1 MQMAARVPLLVLVA
15 LTLTLTLIARVAA
28 KGGEGA
34 REESRTAISCIVFSK
49 NRACQL
55 GECE

>member
-1 MQMAARVPLLVLVA
+1 MQVAARVPLLVLLA
-15 LTLTLTLIARVAA
+15 LTLTLLDRVAA

-34 REESRTAISCIVFSK
+34 REESRTALSCIVFSK

-55 GECE
+55 GEC

>member
-15 LTLTLTLIARVAA
+15 LTLTLIARVAA